1 MFGLETSF
9 VWPAFV
15 YKDHISPVNQT
26 DNGLGSPIDMLATP
40 AVNIIKEFPFGE
52 SV

>member
-1 MFGLETSF
+1 MFGLETSL

-26 DNGLGSPIDMLATP
+26 DNGLRAPVDCLGTVAVKML
-40 AVNIIKEFPFGE
+40 
-52 SV
+52 